1 MIFLSYSWRDRDY
14 ALELRERLHFAH
26 LAYWLDSEHL
36 DAHLPLSPQLSSAI
50 NRSSAVIIIDS
61 RASRASPWDQFERA
75 VAASHRK
82 PTILL
87 PA

>member
-14 ALELRERLHFAH
+14 ALELRDRLRFAH

-36 DAHLPLSPQLSSAI
+36 DVGLPFRPQLSSAI
-50 NRSSAVIIIDS
+50 DRASAVVLIDS
-61 RASRASPWDQFERA
+61 RASRTSPWVQFERA
-75 VAASHRK
+75 VATSRRK

-87 PA
+87 AA